1 MRARLAGQHDGF
13 TLVELLIV
21 LAVISLL
28 TAILLPALG
37 TARSAARLAACGGN
51 LRQIGIGIHA
61 YAGDNGGFVPRGP
74 DPRHAYDFSSN
85 QMATNQIWSGEGT
98 PDFPVTHPRVYFG
111 LGQLLRTTCRAEEVF
126 YCPADDNFN
135 QQEEV
140 PRIGSDAPAYASYLY
155 RELDQLPAEAARGLL
170 DRLGSNRFGD
180 VLIRVETLALD
191 TNSLGPG
198 PYRHTNHGARWTNV
212 LSRDGA
218 VRRYANR
225 ANCLAIPPE
234 TFANPALIPLA
245 LDQLLTNA
253 DYAYAAGTPMGAPRV
268 VALP

>member
-98 PDFPVTHPRVYFG
+98 PDFPATHPRAYFG
-111 LGQLLRTTCRAEEVF
+111 LGQLLRTTCRA
-126 YCPADDNFN
+126 
-135 QQEEV
+135 
-140 PRIGSDAPAYASYLY
+140 
-155 RELDQLPAEAARGLL
+155 
-170 DRLGSNRFGD
+170 
-180 VLIRVETLALD
+180 
-191 TNSLGPG
+191 
-198 PYRHTNHGARWTNV
+198 
-212 LSRDGA
+212 
-218 VRRYANR
+218 
-225 ANCLAIPPE
+225 
-234 TFANPALIPLA
+234 PL
-245 LDQLLTNA
+245 
-253 DYAYAAGTPMGAPRV
+253 
-268 VALP
+268 